1 MLHQTLYGSFVVKY
15 DAPYYSSWLRFRAG
29 LCLWKNIPKWNIEM
43 CRSKHMGVNW
53 TVLMKCETLS
63 LIYYQCTEKFSG
75 LLLPPPPFSPPT
87 RTMKFF
93 ILNMAFAQLL
103 VFDKCLLSCLPHQWP
118 HGVWAA
124 RFLFSP
130 QKTNPLFSWG
140 SNHMPGMI

>member
-75 LLLPPPPFSPPT
+75 LLLPPPPLFPSHPNNEIFYFKYGICT
-87 RTMKFF
+87 ITGVWQVFAELFATSVTTWCMGRQVF
-93 ILNMAFAQLL
+93 IFTSKDKPL
-103 VFDKCLLSCLPHQWP
+103 VFL
-118 HGVWAA
+118 GE
-124 RFLFSP
+124 
-130 QKTNPLFSWG
+130 
-140 SNHMPGMI
+140 